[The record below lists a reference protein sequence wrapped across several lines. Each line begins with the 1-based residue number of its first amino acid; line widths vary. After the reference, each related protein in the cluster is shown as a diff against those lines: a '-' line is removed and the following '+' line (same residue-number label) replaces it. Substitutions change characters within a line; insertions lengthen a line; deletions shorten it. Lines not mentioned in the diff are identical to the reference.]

1 MSSHLQSQTPLSTL
15 QVRHSSKMLSLIRNN
30 ATLSKGLMMMMM
42 VMTMMNMLEMTM
54 VMMRIILVMRVKP
67 SHQ

>member
-1 MSSHLQSQTPLSTL
+1 MSGSHLQSQTPLSTL

-30 ATLSKGLMMMMM
+30 ATLSKGLMMMMI
-42 VMTMMNMLEMTM
+42 VLEMTM
-54 VMMRIILVMRVKP
+54 VMMRITLVMRVKP

>member
-1 MSSHLQSQTPLSTL
+1 MSGSHLQSQTPLSTL

-30 ATLSKGLMMMMM
+30 ATLSKGLMMMMI
-42 VMTMMNMLEMTM
+42 VLEMTM
-54 VMMRIILVMRVKP
+54 VMMRIILVVRVKP

>member
-1 MSSHLQSQTPLSTL
+1 MSGSHLQSQTPLSTL

-30 ATLSKGLMMMMM
+30 ATLSKGLMMI
-42 VMTMMNMLEMTM
+42 MLEMTM
-54 VMMRIILVMRVKP
+54 VMMRIILVVRVKP

>member
-30 ATLSKGLMMMMM
+30 ATLSKGLMAMMI
-42 VMTMMNMLEMTM
+42 VLEMTI
-54 VMMRIILVMRVKP
+54 VMMRIILVVRVKP

>member
-42 VMTMMNMLEMTM
+42 IMMVNMLEMTM
-54 VMMRIILVMRVKP
+54 VVMRIILVMRVKP

>member
-42 VMTMMNMLEMTM
+42 IMMVNMLEMTM
-54 VMMRIILVMRVKP
+54 VMMRITLVMRVKP